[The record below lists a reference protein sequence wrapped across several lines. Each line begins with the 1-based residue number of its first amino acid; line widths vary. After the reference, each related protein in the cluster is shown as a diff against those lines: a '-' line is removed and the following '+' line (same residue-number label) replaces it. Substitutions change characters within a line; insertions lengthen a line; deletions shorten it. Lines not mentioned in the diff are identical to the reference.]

1 MLFPREKMEITT
13 VYQGKESEEGW
24 LVLDFTKIDTEGLT
38 RIYVDLADVHKLKAK
53 KGEQADILKKTL
65 DMLSL
70 DDE

>member
-1 MLFPREKMEITT
+1 MLFPKEKMEITT
-13 VYQGKESEEGW
+13 IYQGKESEDGW

-65 DMLSL
+65 DLLSL